1 LRQSYAAHLIQIRIE
16 MKTKLLLLT
25 YFFLLHSIAFGQ
37 TELSGKVVDEKGIA
51 LPGVNVFIKGG
62 YDGATSKIDG
72 SYRFETESKGYQILV
87 FQFMGFKSSHL
98 SIECKAGL
106 LEIKT
111 IVLTE
116 EITEMNAVTISA
128 GAMEASDESKSVI
141 LRPLDI
147 VTTPSAMGDIMGAF
161 QTLPGTSTVG
171 NDGRLFVRGGD
182 ASEVGIYIDGM
193 RVGNAY
199 GTTAGNVPTRTRFN
213 PNLFKGTFFSTG
225 GYSAE
230 YGQALS
236 STLALNTKDLS
247 IRSQGDLSIMSIGG
261 GYSHTLAN
269 EKESMT
275 ASANYFNLSPYQGLI
290 KQEIDFEK
298 APNGWDIEMAAQKK
312 TGKNGLL
319 KVMARTESG
328 GMILWQPLPGTDH
341 KVLVDLKNDY
351 SYAQANWRNA
361 LEKDWIVFAG
371 ISYSKNLDNIAFDS
385 LQIERST
392 QLIHLKSTAVKDFSE
407 RLSAKFGVEHFIHP
421 YSEKLI
427 REGLVRDFED
437 QETYLFTEWDFYLNK
452 DLVFRGGLRGGT
464 SAVSGE
470 EWLDP
475 RFSVAYQLKD
485 KGQLSFAA
493 GSFHQLP
500 VDNFRI
506 LNTNLQNSESNHLIL
521 NYLFSKDGFTFR
533 AETFYKSYHNLV
545 TFEGVLDNPINLENG
560 GSGYAKGIDFF
571 FRDRKTFRNTDYWI
585 TYSFVDS
592 KRSFNQFETQV
603 QPSFAPKHNLS
614 IVVKHFIVPLKS
626 QLGASFTYNDG
637 YTYTNPN
644 VDKSEM
650 NAKTK
655 SFQNLSISWS
665 YLPKPNLIIHLACSN
680 VLGRDNVFG
689 YTFSPKAN
697 TQGAFE
703 SIPQGQVAPRF
714 LFLGIFLTLSKD
726 KSANNLN
733 NL

>member
-1 LRQSYAAHLIQIRIE
+1 MNPRYLLFI
-16 MKTKLLLLT
+16 TFLLLQT
-25 YFFLLHSIAFGQ
+25 QAFAQ
-37 TELSGKVVDEKGIA
+37 ATIQGKVLDEKGLP
-51 LPGVNVFIKGG
+51 LPGANIQLKGS
-62 YDGATSKIDG
+62 YDGTTSTQDG
-72 SYRFETESKGYQILV
+72 TYQFETSLAGDQVLV
-87 FQFMGFKSSHL
+87 FKFLGFKTQELAITIAQGSNEVQP
-98 SIECKAGL
+98 IELIEA
-106 LEIKT
+106 
-111 IVLTE
+111 
-116 EITEMNAVTISA
+116 ITEMNSVTISA

-141 LRPLDI
+141 LKPLDI

-236 STLALNTKDLS
+236 SALALNTKDLS
-247 IRSQGDLSIMSIGG
+247 VRSQGDLSVMSIGG

-269 EKESMT
+269 EKQSIT
-275 ASANYFNLSPYQGLI
+275 ASANYFNLAPYQGLI
-290 KQEIDFEK
+290 KQEIDFDS
-298 APNGWDIEMAAQKK
+298 APHGWDIEFAAQKK
-312 TGKNGLL
+312 VGKNGLL

-328 GMILWQPLPGTDH
+328 GMSLWQPLPGTDN

-351 SYAQANWRNA
+351 SYAQANWRTA
-361 LEKDWIVFAG
+361 LKNDWIVFAG
-371 ISYSKNLDNIAFDS
+371 ISYSKNFDNIAYDS
-385 LQIERST
+385 LIIER
-392 QLIHLKSTAVKDFSE
+392 KSELAHFKGTAIKDFSD

-427 REGLVRDFED
+427 KEDWKRDFED
-437 QETYLFTEWDFYLNK
+437 HETYLFTEWDFYLNK
-452 DLVFRGGLRGGT
+452 DLVFRGGLRAGT
-464 SAVSGE
+464 STVSE
-470 EWLDP
+470 EKWLNP
-475 RFSVAYQLKD
+475 RFSVAYQLSD

-500 VDNFRI
+500 VENFRV
-506 LNTNLQNSESNHLIL
+506 LNTNLKNSESNHLIL

-533 AETFYKSYHNLV
+533 AETFYKSYDQLV
-545 TFEGVLDNPINLENG
+545 TFEGLPDSPEVLKNG

-571 FRDRKTFRNTDYWI
+571 FRDRETFKNTDYWI

-592 KRSFNQFETQV
+592 KRSFNQYKTEV

-614 IVVKHFIVPLKS
+614 VVVKHFIVPLKS
-626 QLGASFTYNDG
+626 QIGASFTFNDG
-637 YTYTNPN
+637 YSYTDPN
-644 VDKSEM
+644 LDNAEM
-650 NAKTK
+650 NSKTK
-655 SFQNLSISWS
+655 SFQNLSLSWS
-665 YLPKPNLIIHLACSN
+665 YLPKPNLIIHLACTN

-689 YTFSPKAN
+689 YTFSPKTN
-697 TQGAFE
+697 SEGVFE

-726 KSANNLN
+726 KTANNLN

>member
-1 LRQSYAAHLIQIRIE
+1 MKWPFADLIQIRIE
-16 MKTKLLLLT
+16 MKAKFILLI
-25 YFFLLHSIAFGQ
+25 YFFLFQTLAFGQ
-37 TELSGKVVDEKGIA
+37 TIISGFVLDEKGIA

-72 SYRFETESKGYQILV
+72 SYRFETELEGYQILV
-87 FQFMGFKSSHL
+87 FQFMGFKSNQL
-98 SIECKAGL
+98 SIECKAEL
-106 LEIKT
+106 LEIET
-111 IVLTE
+111 IILTE
-116 EITEMNAVTISA
+116 EITEMNSVTISA
-128 GAMEASDESKSVI
+128 GAMEASDEGKSVI

-236 STLALNTKDLS
+236 SALALNTKDLS
-247 IRSQGDLSIMSIGG
+247 IRSQGDLSIMTVGG

-269 EKESMT
+269 EKHSIT
-275 ASANYFNLSPYQGLI
+275 ASANYFNLGPYQGLI
-290 KQEIDFEK
+290 KQEIDFEA
-298 APNGWDIEMAAQKK
+298 APNAWDVELAAQKK

-328 GMILWQPLPGTDH
+328 GMSLWQLLPGTDR

-351 SYAQANWRNA
+351 SYAQANWRTILKN
-361 LEKDWIVFAG
+361 EWTIFTG
-371 ISYSKNLDNIAFDS
+371 ISYSKNLDLIGYDS
-385 LQIERST
+385 LQIERSNE
-392 QLIHLKSTAVKDFSE
+392 LIHIKGTAIKDFSD

-421 YSEKLI
+421 YSEKLV
-427 REGLVRDFED
+427 REGWVRDFD
-437 QETYLFTEWDFYLNK
+437 DRETYLFTEWDFYLNK
-452 DLVFRGGLRGGT
+452 DLVFRGGLRGGA
-464 SAVSGE
+464 SKVSE
-470 EWLDP
+470 EKWLDP
-475 RFSVAYQLKD
+475 RFSVAYQLKE

-500 VDNFRI
+500 VDNFRV
-506 LNTNLQNSESNHLIL
+506 LNTDLQNSESNHLIL

-533 AETFYKSYHNLV
+533 AETFYKSYDNLV
-545 TFEGVLDNPINLENG
+545 TFEGLPDNPELLKNG

-571 FRDRKTFRNTDYWI
+571 FRDRQTFRNTDYWV

-592 KRSFNQFETQV
+592 KRSFNQFQTEV

-614 IVVKHFIVPLKS
+614 VVVKHFIVPFKS
-626 QLGASFTYNDG
+626 QLGASFAYNDG
-637 YTYTNPN
+637 YSYTNPN
-644 VDKSEM
+644 VDNSEM

-655 SFQNLSISWS
+655 SFQNLSLSWS
-665 YLPKPNLIIHLACSN
+665 YLPKPNLIIHLACTN

-689 YTFSPKAN
+689 FTFSPKAN
-697 TQGAFE
+697 TEGIFE

-726 KSANNLN
+726 KTANNLN

>member
-1 LRQSYAAHLIQIRIE
+1 MTPR
-16 MKTKLLLLT
+16 LLL
-25 YFFLLHSIAFGQ
+25 FIAFILLQ
-37 TELSGKVVDEKGIA
+37 TQAFAQATLQGKVLDEKGLP
-51 LPGVNVFIKGG
+51 LPGTNIQIKGS
-62 YDGATSKIDG
+62 YDGGTSDENG
-72 SYRFETESKGYQILV
+72 SYQFETAESGSQVLV
-87 FQFMGFKSSHL
+87 FTFLGFKTQEL
-98 SIECKAGL
+98 AVNIEPGSNDIQL
-106 LEIKT
+106 IK
-111 IVLTE
+111 IIE

-141 LRPLDI
+141 LKPLDI

-236 STLALNTKDLS
+236 SALALNTKDLS
-247 IRSQGDLSIMSIGG
+247 IRSQGDLSMMTIGG

-269 EKESMT
+269 ENQSIT
-275 ASANYFNLSPYQGLI
+275 ASANYFNLGPYQGLI
-290 KQEIDFEK
+290 KQEIDFEA
-298 APNGWDIEMAAQKK
+298 APNGWDVEIAAQKK

-319 KVMARTESG
+319 KIMARTESG
-328 GMILWQPLPGTDH
+328 GMSLWQPLPGTE
-341 KVLVDLKNDY
+341 KRILVDLKNDY
-351 SYAQANWRNA
+351 TYAQTNWRTA
-361 LEKDWIVFAG
+361 LKNDWTVFTG
-371 ISYSKNLDNIAFDS
+371 ISYSKNQDKIAYDS
-385 LQIERST
+385 LMIERRNE
-392 QLIHLKSTAVKDFSE
+392 LIHIKGTAIKDFSD
-407 RLSAKFGVEHFIHP
+407 RLSTKFGVEHFIHP
-421 YSEKLI
+421 YSEKLVNEGWV
-427 REGLVRDFED
+427 REFDD
-437 QETYLFTEWDFYLNK
+437 HETYLFSEWDFYVSK
-452 DLVFRGGLRGGT
+452 DLVFRGGLRGGA
-464 SAVSGE
+464 SSVSNE
-470 EWLDP
+470 KWLDP
-475 RFSVAYQLKD
+475 RFSVAYQLNE

-500 VDNFRI
+500 AENFRV

-521 NYLFSKDGFTFR
+521 NYLFSKEGFTFR
-533 AETFYKSYHNLV
+533 AETFYKSYDQLV
-545 TFEGVLDNPINLENG
+545 TFEGLPDNPEVLKNDG
-560 GSGYAKGIDFF
+560 TGYAKGIDFF
-571 FRDRKTFRNTDYWI
+571 FRDRQTFKNTDYWI

-614 IVVKHFIVPLKS
+614 LVVKHFIVSIKS
-626 QLGASFTYNDG
+626 QIGASFAFNDG

-644 VDKSEM
+644 LDNSKM

-655 SFQNLSISWS
+655 SFQNLSLSWS
-665 YLPKPNLIIHLACSN
+665 YLPKPNLIIHLACTN
-680 VLGRDNVFG
+680 VWGRDNVFG
-689 YTFSPKAN
+689 YTYSPKTN
-697 TQGAFE
+697 SQGVFE

-714 LFLGIFLTLSKD
+714 LFLGVFLTLSKD
-726 KSANNLN
+726 KTANNLN

>member
-1 LRQSYAAHLIQIRIE
+1 LVYIQTE
-16 MKTKLLLLT
+16 MKIKAILFIYFLLLNRA
-25 YFFLLHSIAFGQ
+25 AFAQ
-37 TELSGKVVDEKGIA
+37 TEVSGKVLDEKGLG
-51 LPGVNVFIKGG
+51 LPGVNIFIKGS
-62 YDGATSKIDG
+62 YDGTSSNING
-72 SYRFETESKGYQILV
+72 IFNFNTTEKGIQILV
-87 FQFMGFKSSHL
+87 FQFLGYKTKELAITL
-98 SIECKAGL
+98 SEKTQ
-106 LEIKT
+106 EIPT
-111 IVLTE
+111 ISLTE
-116 EITEMNAVTISA
+116 MVTEMNAVTISA

-236 STLALNTKDLS
+236 SALALNTKDLS
-247 IRSQGDLSIMSIGG
+247 IRSQGDLSLMSVGG

-269 EKESMT
+269 EKHSIT
-275 ASANYFNLSPYQGLI
+275 ASANYFNLAPYQGLI
-290 KQEIDFEK
+290 KQEIDFEV
-298 APNGWDIEMAAQKK
+298 APNSWDVELAAQQKV
-312 TGKNGLL
+312 GKNGLL

-328 GMILWQPLPGTDH
+328 GMSLWQPLPGTERM
-341 KVLVDLKNDY
+341 VLVDLKNNY
-351 SYAQANWRNA
+351 SYAQSNWRTA
-361 LEKDWIVFAG
+361 LKKDWTIFTG
-371 ISYSKNLDNIAFDS
+371 ISYSKNLDKIAYDS
-385 LQIERST
+385 LRIERRSE
-392 QLIHLKSTAVKDFSE
+392 LIHLKGTAIKDFSD
-407 RLSAKFGVEHFIHP
+407 RLSAKFGMEHFMHP
-421 YSEKLI
+421 YSETLVKEGWA
-427 REGLVRDFED
+427 REFDD
-437 QETYLFTEWDFYLNK
+437 QETYLFTEWNFYLNK
-452 DLVFRGGLRGGT
+452 DIAFRGGLRAGT
-464 SAVSGE
+464 STLSKE
-470 EWLDP
+470 DWLDP
-475 RFSVAYQLKD
+475 RFSIAYQLKD

-500 VDNFRI
+500 VENFRV

-533 AETFYKSYHNLV
+533 AETFYKSYDHLV
-545 TFEGVLDNPINLENG
+545 TFEGLPENPEALKNG
-560 GSGYAKGIDFF
+560 GSGFAKGIDFF
-571 FRDRKTFRNTDYWI
+571 FRDRETFKNTDYWI
-585 TYSFVDS
+585 TYSFVES
-592 KRSFNQFETQV
+592 KRSFNQFQTQV
-603 QPSFAPKHNLS
+603 QPSFAPKHNIS
-614 IVVKHFIVPLKS
+614 VVVKHFIVPLKS
-626 QLGASFTYNDG
+626 QIGASFAFNDG

-644 VDKSEM
+644 LDNSEM

-655 SFQNLSISWS
+655 SFQNLSLSWS
-665 YLPKPNLIIHLACSN
+665 YLPKPNLIIHLACTN

-689 YTFSPKAN
+689 YTFSPKTN
-697 TQGAFE
+697 SQGVFE

-726 KSANNLN
+726 KTANNLN

>member
-1 LRQSYAAHLIQIRIE
+1 MKWPFAHLIQIRIE
-16 MKTKLLLLT
+16 MKAKFILLI
-25 YFFLLHSIAFGQ
+25 YFILFQTIAFGQ
-37 TELSGKVVDEKGIA
+37 TIISGMVLDEKGIA

-72 SYRFETESKGYQILV
+72 SYRFETELEGYQILV
-87 FQFMGFKSSHL
+87 FQFMGFKSSQL
-98 SIECKAGL
+98 SIECKAEL
-106 LEIKT
+106 LEIEN
-111 IVLTE
+111 IILTE
-116 EITEMNAVTISA
+116 EITEMNSVTISA
-128 GAMEASDESKSVI
+128 GAMEASDEGKSVI

-199 GTTAGNVPTRTRFN
+199 GTTAGNVPSRTRFN

-236 STLALNTKDLS
+236 SALALNTKDLS
-247 IRSQGDLSIMSIGG
+247 IRSQGDLSIMSVGG

-269 EKESMT
+269 EKQSIT
-275 ASANYFNLSPYQGLI
+275 ASANYFNLQPYQNLI
-290 KQEIDFEK
+290 KQEIDFEA
-298 APNGWDIEMAAQKK
+298 APNSWDLEVAAQKK

-328 GMILWQPLPGTDH
+328 GMSLWQQLPGTDR

-351 SYAQANWRNA
+351 SYAQANWRTILKN
-361 LEKDWIVFAG
+361 DWTIFTG
-371 ISYSKNLDNIAFDS
+371 ISYSKNLDQIGYDS
-385 LQIERST
+385 LQIERRNE
-392 QLIHLKSTAVKDFSE
+392 LIHIKGTAIKDFSD

-421 YSEKLI
+421 YSEKLV
-427 REGLVRDFED
+427 REGWIRDFD
-437 QETYLFTEWDFYLNK
+437 DRETYLFTEWDLYLNK
-452 DLVFRGGLRGGT
+452 DLVFSGGLRAGA
-464 SAVSGE
+464 SSVSDE
-470 EWLDP
+470 KWLDP
-475 RFSVAYQLKD
+475 RFSVAYQLKE

-500 VDNFRI
+500 VDNFRV
-506 LNTNLQNSESNHLIL
+506 LNTDLQSSESNHLIL

-533 AETFYKSYHNLV
+533 AETFYKSYENLV
-545 TFEGVLDNPINLENG
+545 TFEGSPDNPESLKNG

-571 FRDRKTFRNTDYWI
+571 FRDRQTFKNTDYWV

-592 KRSFNQFETQV
+592 KRSFNQFQTEV
-603 QPSFAPKHNLS
+603 QPSFAPRHNLS
-614 IVVKHFIVPLKS
+614 IVVKHFITPLKS
-626 QLGASFTYNDG
+626 QLGASFAYNDG
-637 YTYTNPN
+637 YSFTNPN
-644 VDKSEM
+644 VDNSEM
-650 NAKTK
+650 NSKTK
-655 SFQNLSISWS
+655 SFQNLSLSWS
-665 YLPKPNLIIHLACSN
+665 YLPKPNLIIHLACTN

-697 TQGAFE
+697 SQGIFE

-726 KSANNLN
+726 KTANNLN